1 MIRLRALAVL
11 VSVLA
16 AGMAVSG
23 CSARASRCGPPSRA
37 AVPESLM
44 PTPASPSTSGGP
56 DAPVVTRLVGGG
68 PVAPV
73 QSTVLDEASG
83 VSETVLGNGLRVL
96 VRPQPDNPMVTTMI
110 WYAVGSRDEGVG
122 ETGLSHYLE
131 HMLFKGTERLKA
143 GEIDALTQ
151 RNGGRNNASTRYDA
165 TEYHFVFPADRW
177 EVALEIEAD
186 RMRNANCPP
195 HEFDLEKKVVLNEL
209 YIGLDDPYDVLSE
222 AVGSALFPV
231 GRYHHPI
238 IGWEQDVVGTTRDG
252 MLDYYRRHYHPER
265 ATLVVVG
272 GVDRDRVIA
281 RAAEL
286 FGPIPAGGTKRW
298 EVKEPPPR
306 GETRLTLVQDTQVP
320 RLLLAFRG
328 VSILDPKEPHLDL
341 VAMILAGDK
350 TSRFERLLVDA
361 GVAVEA
367 TCWNDSRRDDG
378 AFVVSAQP
386 APGVTLDA
394 LEAAVKEVLAA
405 FAADG
410 PTASELKVAKAKVVA
425 QQVFHEATSMGMA
438 SRLGSLAVVG
448 DWRYVVRYPTVIEAA
463 TLDDVRD
470 AARRVYDPTKAVVGR
485 SLPKDPAP
493 VVEGGREAHGGA
505 DGDDATE
512 DAAGEDAAG
521 ADAAD
526 DAGGAGPAG
535 REGEAGPVGQGDTRA
550 LRRGPPADPAAAKP
564 PAAAGVIDRALTL
577 DPLRVVLDNG
587 LRVVVLRRTSAP
599 VFHARLAVFDGRLV
613 EAAPGLDAFAGALLM
628 EGTTKRSAE
637 AVAQAI
643 GEVGGDLSAAAG
655 GVSARVL
662 SRDANLALELMAEV
676 ASSPAFAPEAVERV
690 RGKQAAALDEELD
703 TPRSVAQLAF
713 FEEVYGAGH
722 PMGRSI
728 RGTKASIAAF
738 ARDEAVAHHAR
749 VFTPKNAALFV
760 VTDLAPETVVEAVRR
775 AFGSWEGG
783 DAPVVDLPAP
793 PAPRALLRRID
804 LPRAQTNTFVGHL
817 GIRRNDPDFVALEVL
832 DNVFGTG
839 AGFTDRLS
847 KEIRDRAGLAYSVF
861 GNIAGSAGVIPGS
874 FRMYAG
880 TKPADAERARA
891 MMREQLALLL
901 AAPPSDDEVAGAR
914 AALRGGMISACEG
927 ADNLL
932 ALLALCERF
941 ELGFDYPR
949 RYLDEVARTRPQDVH
964 RVAKAH
970 LRPEVLVEVV
980 VGPAAAA
987 PR

>member
-1 MIRLRALAVL
+1 
-11 VSVLA
+11 
-16 AGMAVSG
+16 
-23 CSARASRCGPPSRA
+23 
-37 AVPESLM
+37 M
-44 PTPASPSTSGGP
+44 PTPASPSTAGGP
-56 DAPVVTRLVGGG
+56 DAPAATRLVATG
-68 PVAPV
+68 PGAMVPAVVPAV
-73 QSTVLDEASG
+73 VPATVVDEASG
-83 VSETVLGNGLRVL
+83 VSETVLGNGLRIL

-186 RMRNANCPP
+186 RMRNANCPQ

-238 IGWEQDVVGTTRDG
+238 IGWEQDVVGATRER

-272 GVDRDRVIA
+272 GVERDRVIA

-286 FGPIPAGGTKRW
+286 FGPIPSGAAPRL
-298 EVKEPPPR
+298 EAKEPPPR

-341 VAMILAGDK
+341 VSMILAGDK

-394 LEAAVKEVLAA
+394 LEAAVKQVLAA
-405 FAADG
+405 FAAEG

-463 TLDDVRD
+463 TLEDVHD

-485 SLPKDPAP
+485 SLPKDPGP
-493 VVEGGREAHGGA
+493 VGEEGREAQGDADDTGG
-505 DGDDATE
+505 DGAVEDGAG
-512 DAAGEDAAG
+512 DAAVEHAG
-521 ADAAD
+521 S
-526 DAGGAGPAG
+526 AGPAG
-535 REGEAGPVGQGDTRA
+535 REGDAGPLGKGGTQVM
-550 LRRGPPADPAAAKP
+550 RRRPTDDPAALA
-564 PAAAGVIDRALTL
+564 PAASGVIDRALVL

-613 EAAPGLDAFAGALLM
+613 EAAPGLDAFTGALLM
-628 EGTTKRSAE
+628 EGTTTRSAE

-662 SRDANLALELMAEV
+662 SRDAALALGLMAEV
-676 ASSPAFAPEAVERV
+676 ASSPAFAAEALERV
-690 RGKQAAALDEELD
+690 RDKQAAALDEEID

-713 FEEVYGAGH
+713 LEAVYGADH

-738 ARDEAVAHHAR
+738 TRDDAVAHHAR
-749 VFTPKNAALFV
+749 VFTPRNAALFV

-775 AFGSWEGG
+775 AFGAWEGG

-817 GIRRNDPDFVALEVL
+817 GIRRDDPDFVALEVL

-880 TKPADAERARA
+880 TKPGDAERARA
-891 MMREQLALLL
+891 MMREQLGLLL
-901 AAPPSDDEVAGAR
+901 AAPPSDEEVAGAK

-941 ELGFDYPR
+941 KLGFDYPR
-949 RYLDEVARTRPQDVH
+949 RYLDAVARTTPQDVH
-964 RVAKAH
+964 RVARAH
-970 LRPEVLVEVV
+970 LHPAALVEVV
-980 VGPAAAA
+980 VGPPAAAA